1 MRNAENCRVNGT
13 KLSADFNFDYYG
25 EFYMKI
31 DNKKARIILAVIIAV
46 SLVIST
52 VYMFSKQG
60 FHEDELLTYNLANS
74 SKQLNVDGGWNS
86 PEDFNEY
93 LAVSPD
99 DRFDYAQVYENQI
112 IDASH
117 PPLYYALVHTVCSF
131 FPGVFSKWLAYS
143 INVLAM
149 AGILIML
156 YKIGQ
161 KITGNNL
168 YALIGA
174 GAYALS
180 IACITT
186 TIYLRMY
193 ATLTFWVLAF
203 VYMSI
208 KLYEKKNTVGI
219 KDCILLVFTV
229 LCGVLTQYY
238 FILFAGL
245 TGLVFLV
252 FKIKE
257 KCGKDLIKYIIAAV
271 VGAGLALCIY
281 PYIISN
287 VLGGNRG
294 LSSLD
299 MSALDM
305 ITVVTYVFYKLC
317 TYVQI
322 LAKDM
327 FINQVWL
334 LGLCTAA
341 VIGFGI
347 YFRFVKKV
355 KIPKK
360 AMFAVVPAVCY
371 FIGISLVSPFNSDRY
386 VMASLPLIA
395 MLFAFSFIRI
405 FTLFK
410 NQKIRLAVPA
420 CILLASVT
428 AFVTVKP
435 YYTYGKTN
443 LYEPKTDNCIFVGTA
458 MLEWN
463 KCIDKFMNSKPVA
476 PQDVDLDKDAQVA
489 HANIAIASSN
499 IVGKGPG
506 NSVERDFLSQAF
518 SDFIYAIIIEEM
530 GIWGAA
536 LVAFLYIILLFR
548 AGRIANRCE
557 NNFPAF
563 LCMGLAIMLVTQAL
577 FNMAVAVGLA
587 PVTGQPLPLI
597 SRGGTSTIINCLYL
611 GIILSISR
619 TAKKKEIPQNE
630 LDDSKMVAA

>member
-1 MRNAENCRVNGT
+1 
-13 KLSADFNFDYYG
+13 
-25 EFYMKI
+25 MKI

-156 YKIGQ
+156 YKIGR
-161 KITGNNL
+161 KITV
-168 YALIGA
+168 
-174 GAYALS
+174 S
-180 IACITT
+180 
-186 TIYLRMY
+186 
-193 ATLTFWVLAF
+193 
-203 VYMSI
+203 
-208 KLYEKKNTVGI
+208 I
-219 KDCILLVFTV
+219 KDCILLAFTV

-360 AMFAVVPAVCY
+360 AMFVVVPAVCY

-410 NQKIRLAVPA
+410 NQKIRLAVPV

-463 KCIDKFMNSKPVA
+463 KCIDKFMNYDSTMIVQSSKFSPTLGDELEEFAEKRGVITNGKVSSLA
-476 PQDVDLDKDAQVA
+476 EAFMFNGDTNKQETDSMEKLKTDKKLASLDEVTVYVSRLADKDDVLKYITENTKFKNYELIQADYSFEDFY
-489 HANIAIASSN
+489 NWYDYF
-499 IVGKGPG
+499 
-506 NSVERDFLSQAF
+506 VETESYCNVYRF
-518 SDFIYAIIIEEM
+518 Y
-530 GIWGAA
+530 
-536 LVAFLYIILLFR
+536 
-548 AGRIANRCE
+548 
-557 NNFPAF
+557 
-563 LCMGLAIMLVTQAL
+563 
-577 FNMAVAVGLA
+577 
-587 PVTGQPLPLI
+587 
-597 SRGGTSTIINCLYL
+597 
-611 GIILSISR
+611 
-619 TAKKKEIPQNE
+619 
-630 LDDSKMVAA
+630 